1 MATVKEGFE
10 IDNRYYE
17 TVKLNVFRAAAVHAK
32 VMKALG
38 AGLSTAMTTVDIKQ
52 SKEEIALAI
61 TGALTQSDTESLV
74 EMIPEMIGEV
84 FFGGERL
91 STQKAENHFSDHPQ
105 DLYPV
110 FFWVLAVNISPFL
123 GKSGQGWK
131 AFMTHLGFKSPKDG
145 KTFGSSVA
153 RSLKG

>member
-1 MATVKEGFE
+1 MTAIKEAFE
-10 IDNRYYE
+10 IDDRLYE
-17 TVKLNVFRAAAVHAK
+17 TIKLNVFRATAVHAK

-38 AGLSTAMTTVDIKQ
+38 TGLSTAMSTVDKDQ
-52 SKEEIALAI
+52 GKEALVLAI

-74 EMIPEMIGEV
+74 EMMPEMIGEV

-91 STQKAENHFSDHPQ
+91 SVQKAESHFSDYPQ

-110 FFWVLAVNISPFL
+110 FFWALAVNISPFL

-145 KTFGSSVA
+145 GKNGSSAA
-153 RSLKG
+153 RSPKG